1 MIVGGT
7 VRVMKRDSDRESV
20 MSTFGQDLLYI
31 NVGFADKLKD
41 EIDSDTNP
49 LNTLLV
55 TASRVRTIQEQVARL
70 GGPADHTQRLVGLFY
85 VARNSDVRYPATRLF
100 SQQDYGL

>member
-41 EIDSDTNP
+41 EIEPDTNP

-55 TASRVRTIQEQVARL
+55 TIGWSVLCSTKLRRSVSCNQTFF
-70 GGPADHTQRLVGLFY
+70 T
-85 VARNSDVRYPATRLF
+85 TRLRTVAYKITTKF
-100 SQQDYGL
+100 F